1 MLKVS
6 NINLI
11 GKKIKI
17 INSSDPTKN
26 DLKGIVIFETKNNL
40 VLRKKDLKIIKIRK
54 SEIIK
59 NKIYMW
65 FLRQKMILKIFQQNI
80 VLEEN

>member
-65 FLRQKMILKIFQQNI
+65 FLWQKMILKIFQQNI

>member
-65 FLRQKMILKIFQQNI
+65 FLWQKMILKIFQQNI
-80 VLEEN
+80 VIEEN

>member
-1 MLKVS
+1 MLKVN

-17 INSSDPTKN
+17 VNSSDPTKN

-40 VLRKKDLKIIKIRK
+40 VLRKENLKIIKIRK

-59 NKIYMW
+59 NKIYM
-65 FLRQKMILKIFQQNI
+65 
-80 VLEEN
+80 

>member
-1 MLKVS
+1 
-6 NINLI
+6 
-11 GKKIKI
+11 
-17 INSSDPTKN
+17 
-26 DLKGIVIFETKNNL
+26 L

-65 FLRQKMILKIFQQNI
+65 FLWQKMILKIFQQNI